1 MATIKNTIALQDKMT
16 PVLRSIISAMS
27 STLTAMEATDKASKR
42 AFTNAGKD
50 AKAASDA
57 IRRTGQAVDGSNDSI
72 RETPAAISRAKK
84 AVDDATKA
92 VDDLTSSFTDSSGAA
107 KEAADSIDDINRNT
121 GKLPDQQKKVESG
134 FSGWQK
140 AIIVAN
146 QGLELFKSTLGKL
159 GLIDF
164 DRAFARMD
172 TMHNFERVMGIITGN
187 TDAAKVVLNELN
199 QAVLGTA
206 YGLDVA
212 AQASQNFVTRGV
224 GLKKSTQ
231 LITTWAD
238 AVAFYGKGTN
248 DQLEDVTDALGKMI
262 SKGKIEMYQLNRLTR
277 IGINATDMYAKATG
291 RNVAEVQDDL
301 SKGVISAVDF
311 INTVTEAMESGENG
325 VHKVTGAA
333 KAAGGTWATTFAN
346 MKAAGAR
353 GMIGLIESI
362 DRALEALGFEPLM
375 VQLKN
380 IGIFAENLFKNIG
393 TAIHEFVETNSER
406 ILYFVDLIRGVWEF
420 ISENWNLIPPI
431 LIGIASAFAAAQVEA
446 WMYAIANGAVN
457 TQLLLMNIRLAAV
470 GLLIGAAV
478 YLWTE
483 FGIAGKILA
492 IILGVLAGVILVATI
507 ATHAFNA
514 ALWANPIV
522 WVIALVVALIAIIV
536 VLVLWI
542 IDLWQTNMDFK
553 YGIIKIWNDILGFF
567 DQVPIFFQMVGYGIA
582 DAFGW
587 AKVKVMEIMESMANG
602 VIGIINKLIGALNK
616 IPGVAIDPLNEL
628 TFAASAA
635 AEEEAKKQNRAANL
649 EASRDA
655 AAAKAASRQA
665 EMEANRAKDE
675 ANLAAKKAA
684 AEAEKNKDY
693 GVEQEAPLS
702 WDDLNLDEPDFN
714 FGDFG
719 MDGAKLGGGKLD
731 KVGKIEDDVSITD
744 EDIKLLKD
752 VAATEFVNK
761 FTTLRPEMQ
770 VTFGDVRETAD
781 VRKILEVLED
791 MVEDAYASVLVG
803 EGV

>member
-1 MATIKNTIALQDKMT
+1 MATVKNTITMQDKMT
-16 PVLRSIISAMS
+16 PVLRSIIKSLDSTVDAM
-27 STLTAMEATDKASKR
+27 AGVDKISNKAFDTVKR
-42 AFTNAGKD
+42 D
-50 AKAASDA
+50 AQAASDA
-57 IRRTGQAVDGSNDSI
+57 LDKFSNGIDPI
-72 RETPAAISRAKK
+72 PPKQER
-84 AVDDATKA
+84 V
-92 VDDLTSSFTDSSGAA
+92 SSGF
-107 KEAADSIDDINRNT
+107 K
-121 GKLPDQQKKVESG
+121 
-134 FSGWQK
+134 GWQK

-146 QGLELFKSTLGKL
+146 QGLQLFKGTLGKL
-159 GLIDF
+159 GLMDF
-164 DRAFARMD
+164 GRAFDRMD
-172 TMHNFERVMGIITGN
+172 TMHNFERVMGIISGS
-187 TDAAKVVLNELN
+187 TDAAKVVLNDLN
-199 QAVLGTA
+199 EAVLGTA

-212 AQASQNFVTRGV
+212 AKASQNFVTRGV
-224 GLKKSTQ
+224 GLKKSTE

-248 DQLEDVTDALGKMI
+248 EQLEDATDALGKMI
-262 SKGKIEMYQLNRLTR
+262 SKGKVEMYQLNRLTR
-277 IGINATDMYAKATG
+277 MGINATDMYAKATG
-291 RNVAEVQDDL
+291 RNVADVQDEL
-301 SKGVISAVDF
+301 SKGVISSVDF
-311 INTVTEAMESGENG
+311 ITVVTEAMEEGVNG

-353 GMIGLIESI
+353 GVIGLIESI
-362 DRALEALGFEPLM
+362 DRALEALGFEPIM
-375 VQLKN
+375 ANLKN
-380 IGIFAENLFKNIG
+380 LGLATERLFKNIG
-393 TAIHEFVETNSER
+393 DTISEFVETNREK
-406 ILYFVDLIRGVWEF
+406 IIYFIDLLRGVWEF

-431 LIGIASAFAAAQVEA
+431 LIGIASAFAAAQVAA

-457 TQLLLMNIRLAAV
+457 TQLLILNLRLAAV
-470 GLLIGAAV
+470 GFLVAAAV
-478 YLWTE
+478 YLWNE
-483 FGIAGKILA
+483 WGIAGRILA

-602 VIGIINKLIGALNK
+602 VIGIINSLISALNK

-649 EASRDA
+649 QASRDA

-665 EMEANRAKDE
+665 EMDANRAKDE

-693 GVEQEAPLS
+693 SVEQEAPLS
-702 WDDLNLDEPDFN
+702 WDDLNFEDPDFN
-714 FGDFG
+714 LGNIG
-719 MDGAKLGGGKLD
+719 LDGGNLD
-731 KVGKIEDDVSITD
+731 KIGKVGKIEDDVSITD
-744 EDIKLLKD
+744 DDIKMLKD
-752 VAATEFVNK
+752 IAATEFVNK
-761 FTTLRPEMQ
+761 YTTLRPELQ

-781 VRKILEVLED
+781 VKKILGVLED

>member
-1 MATIKNTIALQDKMT
+1 MATVKNTITMQDKMT
-16 PVLRSIISAMS
+16 PVLRSIIKSLDSTVDAM
-27 STLTAMEATDKASKR
+27 AGVDKISNKAFDTVKR
-42 AFTNAGKD
+42 D
-50 AKAASDA
+50 AQAASDA
-57 IRRTGQAVDGSNDSI
+57 LDKFSNGIDPI
-72 RETPAAISRAKK
+72 PPKQKR
-84 AVDDATKA
+84 V
-92 VDDLTSSFTDSSGAA
+92 SSGF
-107 KEAADSIDDINRNT
+107 K
-121 GKLPDQQKKVESG
+121 
-134 FSGWQK
+134 GWQK

-146 QGLELFKSTLGKL
+146 QGLQLFNGTLGKL
-159 GLIDF
+159 GLMDF
-164 DRAFARMD
+164 GRAFDRMD
-172 TMHNFERVMGIITGN
+172 TMHNFERVMEIFSGSP
-187 TDAAKVVLNELN
+187 DAAKVVLNDLN
-199 QAVLGTA
+199 EAVLGTA

-212 AQASQNFVTRGV
+212 AKASQNFVTRGV
-224 GLKKSTQ
+224 GLKKSTE

-248 DQLEDVTDALGKMI
+248 EQLEDATDALGKMI
-262 SKGKIEMYQLNRLTR
+262 SKGTVEMYQLNRLTR
-277 IGINATDMYAKATG
+277 MGINAPDMYAKATG
-291 RNVAEVQDDL
+291 RNVADVHDEL
-301 SKGVISAVDF
+301 SKGVISSVDF
-311 INTVTEAMESGENG
+311 ITVVTEAMEEGVNG

-353 GMIGLIESI
+353 GVIGLIESI
-362 DRALEALGFEPLM
+362 DRALEALGFEPIM
-375 VQLKN
+375 VNLKN
-380 IGIFAENLFKNIG
+380 LGLATERLFKNIG
-393 TAIHEFVETNSER
+393 NTISEFVKTNR
-406 ILYFVDLIRGVWEF
+406 KKLIYFIDLLMGVWEF

-431 LIGIASAFAAAQVEA
+431 LIGIASAFASAQVAA

-457 TQLLLMNIRLAAV
+457 TQLLILNLRLAAV

-522 WVIALVVALIAIIV
+522 WVIALVVALIGIIG

-582 DAFGW
+582 DAFEW
-587 AKVKVMEIMESMANG
+587 AKVKVMEIMESMANE
-602 VIGIINKLIGALNK
+602 VIGIIHSLISALNK
-616 IPGVAIDPLNEL
+616 IPGVAIEPLNEL

-649 EASRDA
+649 QASRDA

-665 EMEANRAKDE
+665 EMDANRAKDE

-693 GVEQEAPLS
+693 LVEQEASLS
-702 WDDLNLDEPDFN
+702 WDDLNFEDLDFN
-714 FGDFG
+714 LNNIGL
-719 MDGAKLGGGKLD
+719 DGGNLD
-731 KVGKIEDDVSITD
+731 SVGKIKDEVSITD

-761 FTTLRPEMQ
+761 YTTLRPELQ

-781 VRKILEVLED
+781 VKKILGVLED
-791 MVEDAYASVLVG
+791 MVEEAYASVLVG
-803 EGV
+803 EGA

>member
-1 MATIKNTIALQDKMT
+1 MATVKNTITMQDKMT
-16 PVLRSIISAMS
+16 PVLRSIIKSLDSTGVAM
-27 STLTAMEATDKASKR
+27 AGVDKISNKAFDTVKR
-42 AFTNAGKD
+42 D
-50 AKAASDA
+50 AQAASDA
-57 IRRTGQAVDGSNDSI
+57 LDKFSNGIDPI
-72 RETPAAISRAKK
+72 PPKQKR
-84 AVDDATKA
+84 V
-92 VDDLTSSFTDSSGAA
+92 SSGF
-107 KEAADSIDDINRNT
+107 K
-121 GKLPDQQKKVESG
+121 
-134 FSGWQK
+134 GWQK

-146 QGLELFKSTLGKL
+146 QGLQLFNGTLGKL
-159 GLIDF
+159 GLMDF
-164 DRAFARMD
+164 GRAFDRMD
-172 TMHNFERVMGIITGN
+172 TMHNFERVMEIFSGSP
-187 TDAAKVVLNELN
+187 DAAKVVLNDLN
-199 QAVLGTA
+199 EAVLGTA

-212 AQASQNFVTRGV
+212 AKASQNFVTRGV
-224 GLKKSTQ
+224 GLKKSTE

-248 DQLEDVTDALGKMI
+248 EQLEDATDALGKMI
-262 SKGKIEMYQLNRLTR
+262 SKGTVEMYQLNRLTR
-277 IGINATDMYAKATG
+277 MGINAPDMYAKATG
-291 RNVAEVQDDL
+291 RNVADVHDEL
-301 SKGVISAVDF
+301 SKGVISSVDF
-311 INTVTEAMESGENG
+311 ITVVTEAMEEGVNG

-353 GMIGLIESI
+353 GVIGLIESI
-362 DRALEALGFEPLM
+362 DRALEALGFEPIM
-375 VQLKN
+375 VNLKN
-380 IGIFAENLFKNIG
+380 LGLATERLFKNIG
-393 TAIHEFVETNSER
+393 NTISEFVKTNR
-406 ILYFVDLIRGVWEF
+406 KKLIYFIDLLMGVWEF

-431 LIGIASAFAAAQVEA
+431 LIGIASAFASAQVAA

-457 TQLLLMNIRLAAV
+457 TQLLILNLRLAAV

-522 WVIALVVALIAIIV
+522 WVIALVVALIGIIG

-582 DAFGW
+582 DAFEW
-587 AKVKVMEIMESMANG
+587 AKVKVMEIMESMANE
-602 VIGIINKLIGALNK
+602 VIGIIHSLISALNK
-616 IPGVAIDPLNEL
+616 IPGVAIEPLNEL

-649 EASRDA
+649 QASRDA

-665 EMEANRAKDE
+665 EMDANRAKDE

-693 GVEQEAPLS
+693 LVEQEASLS
-702 WDDLNLDEPDFN
+702 WDDLNFEDLDFN
-714 FGDFG
+714 LNNIGL
-719 MDGAKLGGGKLD
+719 DGGNLD
-731 KVGKIEDDVSITD
+731 SVGKIKDEVSITD

-761 FTTLRPEMQ
+761 YTTLRPELQ

-781 VRKILEVLED
+781 VKKILGVLED
-791 MVEDAYASVLVG
+791 MVEEAYASVLVG
-803 EGV
+803 EGA